1 MKILLDECV
10 PWPLRKVLAGH
21 HCSTAQREGWGGM
34 KNGDLLGRAEAA
46 SFDLFITSD
55 QNLKYQQNLRGRSI
69 AILMLS
75 TNKLRSILAAAAPI
89 ETAVAAMTPHEFR
102 ELTIP

>member
-1 MKILLDECV
+1 MKVLLDECV
-10 PWPLRKVLAGH
+10 PWPLRKGLVGH
-21 HCSTAQREGWGGM
+21 DCSTAQREGWGGM
-34 KNGDLLGRAEAA
+34 KNGELLVRAEAA
-46 SFDLFITSD
+46 SFELFITSD

-75 TNKLRSILAAAAPI
+75 TNKLRPLLASSALI
-89 ETAVAAMTPHEFR
+89 QNAVATMRPAEFR